1 MKPNHPAGA
10 LLLPDVAAA
19 KGDVT
24 ISLCIPAR
32 DEASTIGPIVAA
44 VRRRLVD
51 DVPLIDQ
58 ILVAD
63 DGSVDATAERARSA
77 GAEVVTVA
85 TAPPALDTRAG
96 KGEAMWK
103 SLAGS
108 SGDLVV
114 WIDGDLDRFDPLWPA
129 RLVAPLLVD
138 PTVCMVKG
146 SYRRLSRHPVAGGG
160 RVTELVAR
168 PALAMLHPSLATI
181 AQPLGGEY
189 AARRSSLIE
198 VPFAGGYG
206 VDLGLLID
214 ICERDGIDAIAQVDL
229 GERRHRNRPL
239 EELTVQAA
247 EVLHVA
253 LRRAGLAADAPTT
266 LPGPAGSAT
275 DFETRDRPPLC
286 AVTGA
291 VDRVTSSTS

>member
-1 MKPNHPAGA
+1 MRLYHPAGECS
-10 LLLPDVAAA
+10 VAEIVAA
-19 KGDVT
+19 KGDLT

-44 VRRRLVD
+44 VRRALVED
-51 DVPLIDQ
+51 LALIDQ
-58 ILVAD
+58 IVVAD
-63 DGSVDATAERARSA
+63 DGSTDGTAEQARSA

-85 TAPPALDTRAG
+85 TARPAVDERTG

-103 SLAGS
+103 SLAVS

-114 WIDGDLDRFDPLWPA
+114 WVDGDLDQFDPRWPA
-129 RLVAPLLVD
+129 RLVAPLVSD
-138 PTVCMVKG
+138 PDISLVKG
-146 SYRRLSRHPVAGGG
+146 CYRRLSSNPSTGGG

-168 PALAMLHPSLATI
+168 PALAMLHPRLAVI

-189 AARRSSLIE
+189 AARRTSLME

-214 ICERDGIDAIAQVDL
+214 ICERDGFESIAQVDL

-239 EELTVQAA
+239 EELSIQAA

-253 LRRAGLAADAPTT
+253 LRRAGVAVEAPPT
-266 LPGPAGSAT
+266 LPIPFAGGAP
-275 DFETRDRPPLC
+275 FETRDRPPLS
-286 AVTGA
+286 TLLDH
-291 VDRVTSSTS
+291 VDRATA